1 MSISNTNFSLIF
13 SHALS
18 EKNHNNSALCWEH
31 KYSHLIFTIAYIF
44 LPESGISL
52 SLLYLRVT
60 SNSLKHE
67 DLELFWSS
75 YLHLSSA
82 GITAVCH
89 HPSLLWYSG
98 PNPEPCARWQA
109 LCQLNHSPV
118 QKTGCLG
125 DSITEV

>member
-18 EKNHNNSALCWEH
+18 ERSQYFSTVLGPQVFSFNYHNSLHIPPRNRN
-31 KYSHLIFTIAYIF
+31 
-44 LPESGISL
+44 L

-60 SNSLKHE
+60 SNSLKQE

-82 GITAVCH
+82 GITAVCY
-89 HPSLLWYSG
+89 HPSLMWCSG

-109 LCQLNHSPV
+109 LYQLNHSPV
-118 QKTGCLG
+118 QETGSLG